1 MPPHCLLTAAPH
13 CLQGLWACR
22 LFSVQE
28 PLSVRGGLHLP
39 SITPPSP
46 PAGPS
51 GCCKSTTVR
60 VLASVLGFEVVEWAP
75 PTPTTWSEHRYQV
88 RGAGRGG
95 EGGDADCLPSS
106 SPPPPLPPT
115 HA

>member
-1 MPPHCLLTAAPH
+1 MPPHCLLTAGPR

-28 PLSVRGGLHLP
+28 PMSVRGGLHLP
-39 SITPPSP
+39 SITHPSP

-75 PTPTTWSEHRYQV
+75 PTPTTWSEHRYLV
-88 RGAGRGG
+88 RGAAGEEMRGWG
-95 EGGDADCLPSS
+95 TPPGVPS
-106 SPPPPLPPT
+106 PHT
-115 HA
+115 QCIVNEH